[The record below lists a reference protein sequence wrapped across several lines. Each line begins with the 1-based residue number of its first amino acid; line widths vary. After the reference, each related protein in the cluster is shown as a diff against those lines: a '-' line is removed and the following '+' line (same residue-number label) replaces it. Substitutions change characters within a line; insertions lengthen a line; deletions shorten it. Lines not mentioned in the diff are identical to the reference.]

1 MSYYGTERVDLH
13 GKNVYQ
19 SEIILDSLLRKARAG
34 LYRIVVIHGYNYGTE
49 LRDMVRTRYANHP
62 KVIRIE
68 KGSNEGETI
77 LVLRERYRTL

>member
-1 MSYYGTERVDLH
+1 MSYFGTKKIDLH

-19 SEIILDSLLRKARAG
+19 SEIIIDSLLRKARTG
-34 LYRIVVIHGYNYGTE
+34 LYRIVVIHGYNHGTE
-49 LRDMVRTRYANHP
+49 LRDMVRTRYINHP

-77 LVLRERYRTL
+77 LVLRDRYSTL